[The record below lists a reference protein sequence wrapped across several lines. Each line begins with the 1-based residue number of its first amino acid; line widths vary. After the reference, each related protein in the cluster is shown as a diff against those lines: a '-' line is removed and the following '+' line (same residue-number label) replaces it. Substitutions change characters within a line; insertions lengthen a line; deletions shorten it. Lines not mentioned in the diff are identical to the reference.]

1 MTPENIIKI
10 FKIFKKSNPN
20 PQTELIYKNNFE
32 LLVSVLLSAQ
42 ATDKGVN
49 KATEKLFLVANTP
62 EQILNLGEEKL
73 LEFLKSLNY
82 YKTKTKNLIKTS
94 EILTTQYQGQ
104 IPRSR
109 EGLESLPGVGR
120 KTANVILNIAFG
132 EKTIAVDTHI
142 FRVAN
147 RLNLAPGKDVLEVEK
162 NLEKNIPPEFLKNA
176 HHWLVLH
183 GRYVCKAAK
192 PKCSECLIKNY
203 CPYVVSPLRGRDS
216 PDNEI
221 EGQRGGNSKKPREK
235 K

>member
-1 MTPENIIKI
+1 MTPDNISQI
-10 FKIFKKSNPN
+10 FKIFKKSNPT

-32 LLVSVLLSAQ
+32 LLVSVMLSAQ

-49 KATEKLFLVANTP
+49 KATEKLFAVANTP
-62 EQILNLGEEKL
+62 QQILNLGEIKL

-94 EILTTQYQGQ
+94 EILISQYQGQ
-104 IPRSR
+104 IPSTR

-132 EKTIAVDTHI
+132 EQTIAVDTHI

-162 NLEKNIPPEFLKNA
+162 NLLKNIPKEFLDHA

-183 GRYVCKAAK
+183 GRYICKAAK
-192 PKCSECLIKNY
+192 PLCGVCELRQYCEFENKN
-203 CPYVVSPLRGRDS
+203 LG
-216 PDNEI
+216 
-221 EGQRGGNSKKPREK
+221 EK
-235 K
+235 